1 MVSPSVIARATA
13 SKSLLGPLD
22 VGRLVHQGA
31 GRIPDPIEFVM
42 SDRYLGKASLY
53 PRQGTMIKVLNL
65 REDMFSQ
72 YDHDVVGEWEET
84 FRRTGNEGISP
95 GILDRMRINR
105 EAGRR
110 WFREALAAIG
120 RRGGK
125 GHVGGLQGAYV
136 TWHYMNVP
144 GGPHH
149 YYGIDPD
156 KRLAAIVFAGK
167 KEQAVA
173 YQWRDLVNAI
183 TSSTCFQPFIS
194 KNQGER
200 LTLYTPTDLLRL
212 QQQQFE
218 GIRVDKDQ
226 ASIEIV
232 PSGNTAMAGR
242 GPAAFMEFFDEMAHI
257 VKVGAGSDAKGIYDS
272 ATPALDQ
279 FGTDGFIFAGSSP
292 WQMMGQFYDL
302 AQLAIEM
309 EDGQPVYPERLLI
322 QLPSWGPYEDWKIAH
337 TIGLAPSKKTYIDVK
352 DSRGRIKVVEQEVVG
367 RTYPVVR
374 FPIQT
379 YDEDMRKLERA
390 NPDTFAVERRSH
402 WAASLNAYLN
412 MTKVQAAFKPF
423 RGEPLRM
430 ADGGPLSIYY
440 AAHGDPAKVNDNF
453 GFAIAHTVPP
463 TGDEDPQF
471 PHVVVDVVKSWRS
484 EDFDLDEDG
493 VRKID
498 YTIVQA
504 DIERMIEK
512 FKIDHLTFDQFNSV
526 MMIGNLNAFVRQR
539 GFPKRIQVYER
550 TATKGSNWR
559 EAEVFKAALNMN
571 LIHIPTL
578 DPDGNPSRDAELAE
592 LEMTF
597 LEEKCYDDQTEVLT
611 ERGWMLFRDV
621 PGGVKVATR
630 SVGGEIEWHL
640 PVGRIDAPY
649 SGTLRTYRSSG
660 LNFAVTP
667 NHRMLVDSA
676 APRHRGAP
684 RIVQARD
691 LDLGRY
697 SVPVVAEEDRSGR
710 DDLIVQFGQEWPT
723 SVVGG
728 GRFYSADE
736 DQLLQDHYA
745 RVPTSHLAGMMNRS
759 ERSVA
764 VRANKMGLRKE
775 VRWGT
780 PPLSASVE
788 DFAAFCGIWLADGTK
803 TRHIGH
809 DVELTQ
815 KKPEGIA
822 WIDALMARLGW
833 EHRRREVSDRGVVW
847 RIASRDL
854 KDYLGGLLGPEG
866 FRLPGAAFEEWG
878 PGSRRRLLEGL
889 LVGDGISDSRDE
901 RDKVAFIAEHKSLAD
916 DVHRLLSVMGV
927 AARTSLL
934 PREAPLVDM
943 WLVRMKT
950 RTHATLR
957 ADRIED
963 VLYEGRI
970 YCLTVPNGTL
980 MVRREGVSMWCG
992 NSGKVDHP
1000 SSGPVQTK
1008 DIADALMAVTYHL
1021 IGEQMGAFLN
1031 QALDEASRTM
1041 GASGQAGSFGAAR
1054 PPEPVSQ
1061 EDPIKRLAEITA
1073 ASAPRGMDSGAAR
1086 SRGMRRR

>member
-1 MVSPSVIARATA
+1 MASPSVIARATA

-65 REDMFSQ
+65 REDMFCADEQTQILTRRGWQHYWEVIEGEDVLTLREDGRAEWAPAERVNVFETHDEPLVLMQGEGHSSLTTRNHRWLVERMYQKRSGGHRRETEFVETQHLRATDRIACAAPVLNLPVTPAWDDAFVELAAWYWTEGSALVGSRGGVKIGQSVRVNPLYVDRIRQCLTDLFGPASDSLRATDSPAWREDPAQDDMVYFRLNAAAGEDLRWVAQGEEKVVRPEFIDSLTPEQLTLYIETSIDADGWRTQGKHETARKITQRSRARLESLQMACSLAGYRTVLREAPIRTGKWAGSPCWSLTIHGERRRYFSPQPRQANERRDAFRIEEVRHTGHVWCPTTPNGTWLARRDGKVYFTGNTQ
-72 YDHDVVGEWEET
+72 YDYDVVGEWEET

-463 TGDEDPQF
+463 TGDEDAQF

-526 MMIGNLNAFVRQR
+526 QIIGNLNAFVRKR

-550 TATKGSNWR
+550 TATAGSNWR

-571 LIHIPTL
+571 LIHIPAL
-578 DPDGNPSRDAELAE
+578 DADGNPSRDAELAE

-597 LEEKCYDDQTEVLT
+597 LEEKN
-611 ERGWMLFRDV
+611 G
-621 PGGVKVATR
+621 KVA
-630 SVGGEIEWHL
+630 
-640 PVGRIDAPY
+640 
-649 SGTLRTYRSSG
+649 
-660 LNFAVTP
+660 
-667 NHRMLVDSA
+667 
-676 APRHRGAP
+676 
-684 RIVQARD
+684 
-691 LDLGRY
+691 
-697 SVPVVAEEDRSGR
+697 
-710 DDLIVQFGQEWPT
+710 
-723 SVVGG
+723 
-728 GRFYSADE
+728 
-736 DQLLQDHYA
+736 
-745 RVPTSHLAGMMNRS
+745 
-759 ERSVA
+759 
-764 VRANKMGLRKE
+764 
-775 VRWGT
+775 
-780 PPLSASVE
+780 
-788 DFAAFCGIWLADGTK
+788 
-803 TRHIGH
+803 
-809 DVELTQ
+809 
-815 KKPEGIA
+815 
-822 WIDALMARLGW
+822 
-833 EHRRREVSDRGVVW
+833 
-847 RIASRDL
+847 
-854 KDYLGGLLGPEG
+854 
-866 FRLPGAAFEEWG
+866 
-878 PGSRRRLLEGL
+878 
-889 LVGDGISDSRDE
+889 
-901 RDKVAFIAEHKSLAD
+901 
-916 DVHRLLSVMGV
+916 
-927 AARTSLL
+927 
-934 PREAPLVDM
+934 
-943 WLVRMKT
+943 
-950 RTHATLR
+950 
-957 ADRIED
+957 
-963 VLYEGRI
+963 
-970 YCLTVPNGTL
+970 
-980 MVRREGVSMWCG
+980 
-992 NSGKVDHP
+992 HP
-1000 SSGPVQTK
+1000 SSGPVQTN
-1008 DIADALMAVTYHL
+1008 DVADALMAVTYHL

>member
-1 MVSPSVIARATA
+1 M
-13 SKSLLGPLD
+13 
-22 VGRLVHQGA
+22 
-31 GRIPDPIEFVM
+31 
-42 SDRYLGKASLY
+42 
-53 PRQGTMIKVLNL
+53 
-65 REDMFSQ
+65 
-72 YDHDVVGEWEET
+72 
-84 FRRTGNEGISP
+84 
-95 GILDRMRINR
+95 
-105 EAGRR
+105 
-110 WFREALAAIG
+110 
-120 RRGGK
+120 
-125 GHVGGLQGAYV
+125 
-136 TWHYMNVP
+136 
-144 GGPHH
+144 
-149 YYGIDPD
+149 
-156 KRLAAIVFAGK
+156 
-167 KEQAVA
+167 
-173 YQWRDLVNAI
+173 
-183 TSSTCFQPFIS
+183 
-194 KNQGER
+194 
-200 LTLYTPTDLLRL
+200 
-212 QQQQFE
+212 
-218 GIRVDKDQ
+218 
-226 ASIEIV
+226 
-232 PSGNTAMAGR
+232 
-242 GPAAFMEFFDEMAHI
+242 
-257 VKVGAGSDAKGIYDS
+257 GAGSDAKGIYES

-571 LIHIPTL
+571 LIHIPAL

-597 LEEKCYDDQTEVLT
+597 LEEK
-611 ERGWMLFRDV
+611 
-621 PGGVKVATR
+621 
-630 SVGGEIEWHL
+630 
-640 PVGRIDAPY
+640 
-649 SGTLRTYRSSG
+649 
-660 LNFAVTP
+660 N
-667 NHRMLVDSA
+667 
-676 APRHRGAP
+676 
-684 RIVQARD
+684 
-691 LDLGRY
+691 
-697 SVPVVAEEDRSGR
+697 
-710 DDLIVQFGQEWPT
+710 
-723 SVVGG
+723 
-728 GRFYSADE
+728 
-736 DQLLQDHYA
+736 
-745 RVPTSHLAGMMNRS
+745 
-759 ERSVA
+759 
-764 VRANKMGLRKE
+764 
-775 VRWGT
+775 
-780 PPLSASVE
+780 
-788 DFAAFCGIWLADGTK
+788 
-803 TRHIGH
+803 
-809 DVELTQ
+809 
-815 KKPEGIA
+815 
-822 WIDALMARLGW
+822 
-833 EHRRREVSDRGVVW
+833 
-847 RIASRDL
+847 
-854 KDYLGGLLGPEG
+854 
-866 FRLPGAAFEEWG
+866 
-878 PGSRRRLLEGL
+878 
-889 LVGDGISDSRDE
+889 
-901 RDKVAFIAEHKSLAD
+901 
-916 DVHRLLSVMGV
+916 
-927 AARTSLL
+927 
-934 PREAPLVDM
+934 
-943 WLVRMKT
+943 
-950 RTHATLR
+950 
-957 ADRIED
+957 
-963 VLYEGRI
+963 
-970 YCLTVPNGTL
+970 
-980 MVRREGVSMWCG
+980 
-992 NSGKVDHP
+992 GKVDHP